1 MQGRLSPSS
10 YGAPAAVPPYVAIA
24 EAAKATD
31 AALAQREA
39 QQKREIMLATNPHLD
54 PTTREVGID

>member
-1 MQGRLSPSS
+1 MQGRLSSS
-10 YGAPAAVPPYVAIA
+10 AYGATPAVPPYVAIA
-24 EAAKATD
+24 VAAKATD

-39 QQKREIMLATNPHLD
+39 DERRKAMLATNPHLD